1 VSDAINPALA
11 EALKSEA
18 VVVWQKLK
26 HNSTMWMRTNGRKRL
41 AQPQPNSSIAK
52 RWKPALTR
60 QSAIGP

>member
-18 VVVWQKLK
+18 VLCGRNSK

-41 AQPQPNSSIAK
+41 APATAK
-52 RWKPALTR
+52 LLYRETLGSLR
-60 QSAIGP
+60 